1 MRALQ
6 KIYKKQLK
14 ELFKTFDCK
23 IYYYNSLLFPVEVLY
38 RMFTKGRDN
47 LKPIPS
53 MLNRLLFLILSM
65 EYYLLP
71 LLPTGLSLLAI
82 IKNKRGGE
90 KG

>member
-1 MRALQ
+1 
-6 KIYKKQLK
+6 
-14 ELFKTFDCK
+14 
-23 IYYYNSLLFPVEVLY
+23 
-38 RMFTKGRDN
+38 
-47 LKPIPS
+47 